1 MPMSP
6 PKSGIQN
13 RFYHT
18 LIEQKKLYNLFSA
31 THPNLTNNA
40 HDWRMWTFFARWT
53 VSKSGIRTQ
62 VLWTALRD
70 FLASQPWGWFSKRET
85 FLPRPSSDLPTTF
98 RRFLR
103 ARRRSASTRTSRNIE
118 SRIWTQGSTARRR
131 TGRTARWRRA
141 GRWGRLNEEK
151 SSQWWW
157 RISWQSGGFPNLS
170 VCCC

>member
-6 PKSGIQN
+6 PKSGIKN

-18 LIEQKKLYNLFSA
+18 LIEQKSSTICSVLHTLTLLIMPMTEGCELFSLDELSQSQVFE
-31 THPNLTNNA
+31 PRSSWPRSKV
-40 HDWRMWTFFARWT
+40 DW
-53 VSKSGIRTQ
+53 
-62 VLWTALRD
+62 D
-70 FLASQPWGWFSKRET
+70 FLNNQSWGWFSKRET
-85 FLPRPSSDLPTTF
+85 FLPRPSLGLPTTF

-141 GRWGRLNEEK
+141 GRWGRLKEGRR
-151 SSQWWW
+151 W
-157 RISWQSGGFPNLS
+157 
-170 VCCC
+170 C

>member
-31 THPNLTNNA
+31 THSNLTNNA
-40 HDWRMWTFFARWT
+40 HDWRMWTLSQSQVFEPRSSWPR
-53 VSKSGIRTQ
+53 SK
-62 VLWTALRD
+62 VDWY
-70 FLASQPWGWFSKRET
+70 FLTTQPWGWFSKRET
-85 FLPRPSSDLPTTF
+85 FLPRPPSDLPTTF

-141 GRWGRLNEEK
+141 GRWGRLKEGRR
-151 SSQWWW
+151 W
-157 RISWQSGGFPNLS
+157 
-170 VCCC
+170 C